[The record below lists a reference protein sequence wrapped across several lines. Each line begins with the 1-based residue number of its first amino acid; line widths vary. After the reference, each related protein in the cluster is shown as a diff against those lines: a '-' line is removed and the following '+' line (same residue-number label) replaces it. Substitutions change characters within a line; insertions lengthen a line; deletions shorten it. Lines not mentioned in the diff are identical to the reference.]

1 MYLDRERNRLWEKFR
16 KMSPATSLVEYQA
29 LNAKA
34 QALDD
39 LESELKAYVQTWQ
52 DEQIKEWRKEETG
65 GRDPQDG

>member
-1 MYLDRERNRLWEKFR
+1 MT
-16 KMSPATSLVEYQA
+16 PVTSLEEYQA

-39 LESELKAYVQTWQ
+39 LEQELKAYVQTWQ
-52 DEQIKEWRKEETG
+52 DEQVKEWRKEETG